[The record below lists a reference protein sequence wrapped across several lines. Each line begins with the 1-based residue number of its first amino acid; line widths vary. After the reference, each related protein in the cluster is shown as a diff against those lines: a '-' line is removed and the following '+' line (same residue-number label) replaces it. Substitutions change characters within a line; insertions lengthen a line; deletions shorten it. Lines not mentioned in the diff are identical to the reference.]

1 MNGMRS
7 ARRGVLGALAV
18 FSLAGCAHPIPP
30 GTCFG
35 GALRI
40 TLTLPDGGEAPLP
53 AESRL
58 QVISM
63 EFHPDFPAEDHGVYR
78 CAPTGE
84 CRSITVDPKL
94 KYMALPQNLLF
105 FVKGEAV
112 PPEGLVVRADFKVLE
127 RPACTPEF

>member
-1 MNGMRS
+1 M
-7 ARRGVLGALAV
+7 LAV
-18 FSLAGCAHPIPP
+18 FSLASCAHRFPP

-35 GALRI
+35 GALQI

-63 EFHPDFPAEDHGVYR
+63 EANPNFPAEDHGVYR
-78 CAPTGE
+78 CAPATGE
-84 CRSITVDPKL
+84 CRSVTFDPKL
-94 KYMALPQNLLF
+94 NYMALPQNTVLH
-105 FVKGEAV
+105 VKAEAV

-127 RPACTPEF
+127 RPVCTPEF